1 MDNQQ
6 AAPTYRY
13 WGTDAIAYGP
23 VELPEFVT
31 WIKQGRVK
39 ANTWVYLDA
48 DHRWVRAS
56 EIAELKMFFK
66 PKGGAAEEGPSGAAG
81 KIKAENLRRIKLFS
95 AMDHQQLESLLH
107 YMELVKVPK
116 FAVLFK
122 KGAPADSMFF
132 ILEGEIRAR
141 KIIEGKETTLFTWPA
156 GESFGETALL
166 SQGPRAADV
175 LANEDAVLLKLPETA
190 FTRITTE
197 APALATPFLLSISKT
212 ITTRALDLGKRYEE
226 TIRMGTATG
235 GLQI

>member
-1 MDNQQ
+1 M
-6 AAPTYRY
+6 YRY

-39 ANTWVYLDA
+39 ADTWVYLDA
-48 DHRWVRAS
+48 DRRWIRAA
-56 EIAELKMFFK
+56 EMTELKMFFGA
-66 PKGGAAEEGPSGAAG
+66 KGGAAEEGPSGAAG
-81 KIKAENLRRIKLFS
+81 QIKAENLRRIRLFS
-95 AMDHQQLESLLH
+95 SMDHQQLDSLLH

-122 KGAPADSMFF
+122 KDEPADSMFC
-132 ILEGEIRAR
+132 ILEGELRAR
-141 KIIEGKETTLFTWPA
+141 KMIEGKETTLFTWPA

-166 SQGPRAADV
+166 THGPRAADV
-175 LANEDAVLLKLPETA
+175 VANEDAVLLKLPETA

-226 TIRMGTATG
+226 AIRMGTAG
-235 GLQI
+235 EGMHF